1 MITCSVMVTEEMI
14 APRSTCTLLAVPSDA
29 TVTDAAV
36 VAIAE
41 ASSETAQSV
50 MVWSTIVV
58 LSILEISGS
67 VLWTMEN

>member
-1 MITCSVMVTEEMI
+1 MVTEEMI